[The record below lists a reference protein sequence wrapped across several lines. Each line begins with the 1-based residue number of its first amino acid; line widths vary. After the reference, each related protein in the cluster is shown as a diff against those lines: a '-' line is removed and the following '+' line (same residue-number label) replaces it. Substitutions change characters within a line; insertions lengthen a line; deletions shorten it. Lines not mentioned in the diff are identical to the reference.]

1 MKMRRLHSNR
11 LGNRLKDQE
20 KSEVSEIAS
29 GVNNELTYLESMEFL
44 MRFKSI
50 VNTHLKLLQ
59 RTILWVNNLSY
70 VAVCFV
76 VLVLMSPGTACFGT
90 GDEHNY

>member
-44 MRFKSI
+44 MRFIVI

-70 VAVCFV
+70 VAVCLFCC
-76 VLVLMSPGTACFGT
+76 PGFDVAWNSLFW
-90 GDEHNY
+90 YW